1 MPKGG
6 YRGRKKRRDKR
17 QDETSHEEEERKSL
31 GSEFGKGRRRS
42 SEEEYEGKGY
52 QGGGKGTEHRGWQA
66 EAEGGRG

>member
-17 QDETSHEEEERKSL
+17 QDESHEEEERKSL

-42 SEEEYEGKGY
+42 SEEEI
-52 QGGGKGTEHRGWQA
+52 
-66 EAEGGRG
+66 